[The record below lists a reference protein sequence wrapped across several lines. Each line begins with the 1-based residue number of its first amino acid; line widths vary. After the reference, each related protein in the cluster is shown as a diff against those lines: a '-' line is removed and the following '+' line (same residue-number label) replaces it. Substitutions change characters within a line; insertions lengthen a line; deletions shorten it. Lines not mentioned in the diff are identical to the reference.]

1 MLLAFILFSNS
12 YANSHWLSKE
22 EQKLSLII
30 HKCINKFTKKENN
43 IKDYNPKLEE
53 EFIIKER
60 KIKNCINKKKNKL

>member
-53 EFIIKER
+53 ELIIKKR
-60 KIKNCINKKKNKL
+60 KINNCIKYKKHKL